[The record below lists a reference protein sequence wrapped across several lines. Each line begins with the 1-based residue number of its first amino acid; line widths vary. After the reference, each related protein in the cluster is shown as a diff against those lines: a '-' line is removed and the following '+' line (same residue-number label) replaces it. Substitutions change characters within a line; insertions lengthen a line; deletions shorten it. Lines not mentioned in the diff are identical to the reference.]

1 MKNILLLLLAFL
13 LLSHEFWLQPEK
25 FIYKR
30 GEPINIRFNVGENFE
45 GENWKG
51 NKDKIN
57 SLHLYYGGVQTDIS
71 DHLTE
76 ATGDSLQLNIYDEG
90 NAMIAFNS
98 TNSFI
103 ELEPAKFTDYLKED
117 GLQSTIRFRAENGE
131 TDSMGREYYQR
142 CSKTLVQIGSIQN
155 NVYKTATS
163 LPLDIIPQSNPYQLK
178 DGDTLKAKLFFQ
190 KKPLANALVKVW
202 HRAGGQSKMT
212 DLSTDENGLVAFPVY
227 VNGQWM
233 ISSVHMIRLDKDP
246 KAQWQS
252 YWGSYV
258 WGYQ

>member
-1 MKNILLLLLAFL
+1 M
-13 LLSHEFWLQPEK
+13 
-25 FIYKR
+25 
-30 GEPINIRFNVGENFE
+30 
-45 GENWKG
+45 
-51 NKDKIN
+51 
-57 SLHLYYGGVQTDIS
+57 
-71 DHLTE
+71 
-76 ATGDSLQLNIYDEG
+76 
-90 NAMIAFNS
+90 
-98 TNSFI
+98 
-103 ELEPAKFTDYLKED
+103 
-117 GLQSTIRFRAENGE
+117 
-131 TDSMGREYYQR
+131 
-142 CSKTLVQIGSIQN
+142 
-155 NVYKTATS
+155 
-163 LPLDIIPQSNPYQLK
+163 K

-212 DLSTDENGLVAFPVY
+212 DLSSDENGLVAFPVY